1 MEILPIQ
8 KAAPAAV
15 VIETVGSEAELRRQ
29 MRVKNGV
36 AELRTGTVRFSHAPT
51 GSFGFIAPQS
61 LGMALVMQSP
71 DFTLERVAAVA
82 NAYEVHKLADGSGLL
97 VGFMGKEAVAQ
108 IKPSERPNNLRI
120 SVYSSSL
127 DKAPVIVAVPLIKLM
142 VDRMPIRVDPHKA
155 DGPVVLDTDLQ
166 STANRKT
173 PVAE

>member
-1 MEILPIQ
+1 L
-8 KAAPAAV
+8 
-15 VIETVGSEAELRRQ
+15 
-29 MRVKNGV
+29 
-36 AELRTGTVRFSHAPT
+36 
-51 GSFGFIAPQS
+51 
-61 LGMALVMQSP
+61 
-71 DFTLERVAAVA
+71 
-82 NAYEVHKLADGSGLL
+82 
-97 VGFMGKEAVAQ
+97 AVAQ